1 MTSFLQYVLEVSICI
16 SMFLVIYIVFL
27 KGQTFFQL
35 NRMYLLSG
43 LILSFIVPLVTL
55 PQHIPQGNSIL
66 RNLNTTYIETEYLP
80 VFVSKEGTST
90 SMPDLMQIVALI
102 YVIGVCLF
110 IVRFFAGLW
119 SMIQLKRK
127 SVRKEISGVQV
138 YVQHSLPTF
147 SFVNIVFASPDVQPL
162 EIEHEQVHIQQKHWM
177 DSLAVE
183 IATTLLW
190 FNPLV
195 FAYKRALKNEHEF
208 LADQGAIDKHTDVE
222 VYLHSLLNATLANNR
237 IPVSS
242 HFGSKHI
249 KHRIIMLTKNKTPL
263 YKAMLYLLIV
273 PAVALLLFAFQDGS
287 RPVSTGSP
295 DVVANLQNVPDG
307 APIERSKIKEI
318 IGFGERLHPATNK
331 MRHHTGIDFS
341 TDEGVEVMAT
351 ADGTVVETTYN
362 DMKGNFVVIR
372 HSDQFVT
379 QYYHLQKSQVT
390 KGATIKKGQVIG
402 LVGSTGVLSTGNHLH
417 YEVLKDGTA
426 VNPAEYLPKGYS
438 E

>member
-1 MTSFLQYVLEVSICI
+1 MTSFLHYLVEVSISLGI
-16 SMFLVIYIVFL
+16 FLGIYLVFL
-27 KGQTFFQL
+27 KGRTFFQL
-35 NRMYLLSG
+35 NRIYLLSG
-43 LILSFIVPLVTL
+43 LILSFVVPLVTL
-55 PQHIPQGNSIL
+55 PQHIPQGNSML
-66 RNLNTTYIETEYLP
+66 RNFNTTYIETEYLP
-80 VFVSKEGTST
+80 VFFNEEGTST
-90 SMPDLMQIVALI
+90 SMPNLMQIVALL

-110 IVRFFAGLW
+110 TVRFFAGLW
-119 SMIQLKRK
+119 AVLRIKEK
-127 SVRKEISGVQV
+127 SVRTEICGVKV
-138 YVQHSLPTF
+138 YVQDSLPTF
-147 SFVNIVFASPDVQPL
+147 SVFNIVFSSHHVQPL
-162 EIEHEQVHIQQKHWM
+162 EIKHEQVHIKQMHWI
-177 DSLAVE
+177 DSLVVE
-183 IATTLLW
+183 IAAILLW

-195 FAYKRALKNEHEF
+195 FLYRRALKSEHEF
-208 LADQGAIDKHTDVE
+208 LADQGAIDKLTNVE
-222 VYLHSLLNATLANNR
+222 VYLYSLLNATLANNR

-273 PAVALLLFAFQDGS
+273 PAVALLLFAFQDRS
-287 RPVSTGSP
+287 RPLPASNIKVIVNP
-295 DVVANLQNVPDG
+295 QDVPDG

-417 YEVLKDGTA
+417 YEILKDGTA